1 MALAIGFGGTF
12 YTLWDVRTEMCYST
26 INTANG
32 ERSFPSY
39 ERYICTYYKNISKDI
54 DKAKSLYPGVEV
66 VEDLKGKSRSFEYQK
81 LIELEP
87 HLVNKGRNRG
97 KLISELL
104 HFDELIFSYH
114 AERGEE
120 RLSNIS
126 KRLTEIG
133 AVYFGE
139 VWYETQSE
147 VDTIKNGRDAFQERI
162 NFFKSFA
169 DGRTITLEATK
180 NLTRS
185 GCLQIDDISLQ
196 FKDSKTLYYFKD
208 FKTLYYNGYEYG
220 IPTINGVGKKIKGK
234 MIECF
239 VKSSWE
245 SEYEEY
251 GNSTEHFKLTVESFK
266 ILK

>member
-12 YTLWDVRTEMCYST
+12 YTLWDVTKEICYST

-32 ERSFPSY
+32 PQSFPSY

-54 DKAKSLYPGVEV
+54 DKAKSLHPGVDV
-66 VEDLKGKSRSFEYQK
+66 VEDLKGSRSFEYQK

-97 KLISELL
+97 KLISELY
-104 HFDELIFSYH
+104 FDDLIFSYH
-114 AERGEE
+114 AERCEE
-120 RLSNIS
+120 RLSNIT
-126 KRLTEIG
+126 KRLSEIG
-133 AVYFGE
+133 AVYYEE
-139 VWYETQSE
+139 VWYETQSK
-147 VDTIKNGRDAFQERI
+147 VDEIKNNQLAYQEKI

-169 DGRTITLEATK
+169 DGRTITLEANK
-180 NLTRS
+180 NLTS
-185 GCLQIDDISLQ
+185 YGYLTVDGISYK
-196 FKDSKTLYYFKD
+196 FKDY
-208 FKTLYYNGYEYG
+208 KTLYYNGFEYG

-239 VKSSWE
+239 IKSTYRSD
-245 SEYEEY
+245 EEY
-251 GNSTEHFKLTVESFK
+251 GKYLDAFELTVESFK